1 MLFSLTKMKEIFLNI
16 LFALPVYQSVVLGV
30 SLLISNRNKIGISRI
45 ILSIFQF
52 LMAYYFTFNFLYSVQ
67 MYNWVTNAYFL
78 IIPVILLFV
87 PVFYLYILSVTTP
100 DFILSKKHLLHFI
113 PAFSVILLNTPYLLL
128 NSNDQLLFVS
138 RGYSMAGS
146 SQTFTYLLSI
156 YAMGLFLIFSL
167 QLIVYTFKTI
177 HLYKKHKL
185 YISSRFS
192 YTENINLDWLLS
204 LIICFAIFFIFNDIL
219 YVIGFRQNIIIQIS
233 YIISMLVITYYIG
246 YRGIKQHDIIE
257 DNYDNEK
264 VDETQEISLG
274 LVENNITFRNYQND
288 PILNTEK
295 ESDDLIFNI
304 DNIKKYSTS
313 ALSDSQKNDLIIR
326 INALMEHDKFF
337 TKNNLSVDDIA
348 KSLETNSKY
357 ISQIINETYN
367 KNFYNYINHFRIEE
381 AKRMLV
387 SDLNEKY
394 SIMGIAQSV
403 GFLSKSSFNT
413 AFKKHTGLTPSEFKA
428 QKA

>member
-1 MLFSLTKMKEIFLNI
+1 MKEIFLNI

-30 SLLISNRNKIGISRI
+30 SLLISNRNKDGFSRI
-45 ILSIFQF
+45 ILSIFLF

-67 MYNWVTNAYFL
+67 MYNWVTVAYFL
-78 IIPVILLFV
+78 IVPVILLFV

-100 DFILSKKHLLHFI
+100 DFILSKKHLLHFLPSFI
-113 PAFSVILLNTPYLLL
+113 VILLNSPYLFL
-128 NSNDQLLFVS
+128 NSIDQLLFVS
-138 RGYSMAGS
+138 KGYLIANTSR
-146 SQTFTYLLSI
+146 TFTYLLSI
-156 YAMGLFLIFSL
+156 YAVGLFLMFSL
-167 QLIVYTFKTI
+167 QLIVYTFKTLQ
-177 HLYKKHKL
+177 LYKKHKL

-219 YVIGFRQNIIIQIS
+219 YVIGFRQNIFVQIF
-233 YIISMLVITYYIG
+233 YIISMLAITYYIG
-246 YRGIKQHDIIE
+246 YRGLKQHDIIE
-257 DNYDNEK
+257 YKYGNEI

-274 LVENNITFRNYQND
+274 LIENNILFNNSQNN

-295 ESDDLIFNI
+295 ESDELLINI

-313 ALSDSQKNDLIIR
+313 ALSESQKNDLIIR
-326 INALMEHDKFF
+326 INTLMEHDKFF
-337 TKNNLSVDDIA
+337 TKNNLSVDDVA
-348 KSLETNSKY
+348 KKLETNSKY

-413 AFKKHTGLTPSEFKA
+413 SFKKLTGLTPSEFKA
-428 QKA
+428 QKT

>member
-1 MLFSLTKMKEIFLNI
+1 
-16 LFALPVYQSVVLGV
+16 
-30 SLLISNRNKIGISRI
+30 
-45 ILSIFQF
+45 
-52 LMAYYFTFNFLYSVQ
+52 
-67 MYNWVTNAYFL
+67 
-78 IIPVILLFV
+78 
-87 PVFYLYILSVTTP
+87 
-100 DFILSKKHLLHFI
+100 
-113 PAFSVILLNTPYLLL
+113 
-128 NSNDQLLFVS
+128 
-138 RGYSMAGS
+138 
-146 SQTFTYLLSI
+146 
-156 YAMGLFLIFSL
+156 
-167 QLIVYTFKTI
+167 
-177 HLYKKHKL
+177 
-185 YISSRFS
+185 
-192 YTENINLDWLLS
+192 
-204 LIICFAIFFIFNDIL
+204 
-219 YVIGFRQNIIIQIS
+219 
-233 YIISMLVITYYIG
+233 MLVITYYIG